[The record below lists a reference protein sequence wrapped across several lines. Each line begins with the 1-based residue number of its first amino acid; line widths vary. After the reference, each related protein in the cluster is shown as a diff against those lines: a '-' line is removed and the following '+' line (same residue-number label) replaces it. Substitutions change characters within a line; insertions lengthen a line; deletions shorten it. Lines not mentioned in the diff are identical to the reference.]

1 MTFAPPKHLSEA
13 AGAYLRD
20 PDVLEYPTDW
30 TDAWDVHT
38 LREISHPLWSTIN
51 QVLDF
56 PYTIAEESVGGV
68 AIERISATEQPRTDI
83 VILHF
88 HGGMYCLGTPEI
100 DRVLNA
106 PMARATGMDVVSVD
120 YRLAPEHPFPA
131 AVDDALAVWQ
141 ALTNDGTRIIVLGE
155 SAGGGLAAAATIA
168 ARDHGLPAATAL
180 LMISPML
187 DLTGASD
194 SYRTLAEADPD
205 YGHDI
210 EILLAPGRAYAA
222 GTPLDHPLVSPMY
235 ADLQHLPP
243 TLIHVG
249 TREVLFGDAA
259 RFARS
264 ARRAGSPVALHA
276 LDGGWH
282 NSPIWYGVPEADAAI
297 ADFAAFI
304 EKVM

>member
-1 MTFAPPKHLSEA
+1 MTFAPPSHLSEA
-13 AGAYLRD
+13 ASAYLRD
-20 PDVLEYPTDW
+20 PDVLEYATDW

-38 LREISHPLWSTIN
+38 MREIAHPLWSAIN

-56 PYTIAEESVGGV
+56 HYTVTEELVGGV
-68 AIERISATEQPRTDI
+68 VTERISAAEQPRTDT

-131 AVDDALAVWQ
+131 AITDALAVWK
-141 ALTNDGTRIIVLGE
+141 ALTDDGIRIIVLGE

-168 ARDHGLPAATAL
+168 ARDHGLPAADAL

-187 DLTGASD
+187 DLKGTSD
-194 SYRTLAEADPD
+194 SYHTLADADPD

-222 GTPLDHPLVSPMY
+222 ETPLDHPLVSPMY
-235 ADLQHLPP
+235 ADLHHLPP

-259 RFARS
+259 RFARA
-264 ARRAGSPVALHA
+264 ARRAGNSVALHA

-304 EKVM
+304 QKVM